1 MSQSPSWASWPLCA
15 AICAT
20 LIASPDAGAA
30 LALPAGVALAAA
42 RGRGRRAAD
51 GLAPVDGPQAATAKA
66 TATPAINALDDLHR
80 KTVALRL
87 RVPVS
92 IRLLLLVSE

>member
-1 MSQSPSWASWPLCA
+1 
-15 AICAT
+15 
-20 LIASPDAGAA
+20 LIASPEGGAA
-30 LALPAGVALAAA
+30 LALPAAVALATGPDETAA
-42 RGRGRRAAD
+42 DDTGAD

-87 RVPVS
+87 RIRVS